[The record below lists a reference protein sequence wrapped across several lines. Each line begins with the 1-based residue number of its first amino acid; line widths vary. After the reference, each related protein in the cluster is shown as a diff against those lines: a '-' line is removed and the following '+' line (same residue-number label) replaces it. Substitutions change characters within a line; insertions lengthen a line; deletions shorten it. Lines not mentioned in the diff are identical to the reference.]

1 MILKSI
7 SKLFY
12 FYAKTNSML
21 LDNVILLCILLALR
35 FYVALLSYSNSGTA
49 LGLLTATATDNEFE
63 PFEDPL
69 ETKDPQP
76 LSPRLA
82 PPSPDYT
89 PATPHTDEEL
99 DPFET
104 SETRITSPHSTTPPS
119 DPTSPPSS

>member
-21 LDNVILLCILLALR
+21 LDNVMCDPHFQAR
-35 FYVALLSYSNSGTA
+35 
-49 LGLLTATATDNEFE
+49 GLLTATATDNEFE

-119 DPTSPPSS
+119 DPTSPPSPQQLPLTQTSPNPIPP